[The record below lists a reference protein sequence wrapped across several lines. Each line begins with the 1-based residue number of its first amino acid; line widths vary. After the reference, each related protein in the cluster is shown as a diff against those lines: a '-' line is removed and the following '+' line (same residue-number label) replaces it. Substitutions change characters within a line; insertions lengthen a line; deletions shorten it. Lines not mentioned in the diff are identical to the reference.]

1 MINDPRL
8 RLYLHDII
16 TKLEIITYPDDILI
30 SLTETKGTDNRW
42 FGLLINQRKLHEL
55 WRAAASTF
63 LSVVCIN
70 VLLGGPEY
78 LVKCAGFI
86 QRLLTTIR
94 KIVQSLMPRDGL
106 QLAALARE
114 IASLK
119 SRLCFLWNTE
129 RQRRERARREGLT
142 TIGVPSH
149 PRGLITS
156 PAYSPF
162 QFQVGV
168 ALLTGLVTGCAITLG
183 SVCLGVWIG
192 HNF

>member
-119 SRLCFLWNTE
+119 SRLCCDFY
-129 RQRRERARREGLT
+129 G
-142 TIGVPSH
+142 I
-149 PRGLITS
+149 
-156 PAYSPF
+156 
-162 QFQVGV
+162 
-168 ALLTGLVTGCAITLG
+168 
-183 SVCLGVWIG
+183 
-192 HNF
+192 